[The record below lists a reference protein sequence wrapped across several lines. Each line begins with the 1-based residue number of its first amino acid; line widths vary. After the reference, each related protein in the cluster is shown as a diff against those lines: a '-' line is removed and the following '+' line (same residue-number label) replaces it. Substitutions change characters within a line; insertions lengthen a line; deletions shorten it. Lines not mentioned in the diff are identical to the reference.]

1 MAPDLIPLVLCHGI
15 KSASEATFMKLLKTF
30 ETSTKPTMRNT
41 ILNSL
46 GCTQDSDLLSKF
58 FLYAVDSDN
67 SLSFDERNRI
77 LASAN
82 NQGTSSIRVLVKF
95 VRENS
100 KEISKFD
107 LLPRAISS
115 IASRIATR
123 ELLNEFH
130 LLLEALES
138 GAELSHEDSET
149 YKTSSNVI
157 IDWQKKNIV
166 NLKNFFEDEETTKMP
181 TAGTSTT
188 TTTTTTTTLGGG
200 RTGSSFAVLLASLL
214 LKKFL

>member
-1 MAPDLIPLVLCHGI
+1 
-15 KSASEATFMKLLKTF
+15 MKLLKTF
-30 ETSTKPTMRNT
+30 EATTKPAMRNT

-46 GCTQDSDLLSKF
+46 GCTRDSEMLSSF
-58 FLYAVDSDN
+58 FLYAIDSEN
-67 SLSFDERNRI
+67 SLTLDERNRI

-82 NQGTSSIRVLVKF
+82 NQGASSIKALIDF
-95 VRENS
+95 ARENS

-107 LLPRAISS
+107 LLSRVLSS

-123 ELLNEFH
+123 ELLDDFH
-130 LLLEALES
+130 SLLESLES
-138 GAELSHEDSET
+138 SGEVSQEESKN

-157 IDWQKKNIV
+157 IDWQRKNLV
-166 NLKNFFEDEETTKMP
+166 ALKSFFEDEETTKMP
-181 TAGTSTT
+181 TVGTSTT